1 MSLEAGTVTTDRF
14 LASKEARREGWEGGL
29 SGDRAGSEEVGG
41 EGAGAGGGS
50 VQLLGSFTVFSF
62 LEVMVM
68 DGKVV
73 WWTMDGGC
81 LAGLETQE

>member
-1 MSLEAGTVTTDRF
+1 MLPRVGGLVSLEAGTVTTDRF

-41 EGAGAGGGS
+41 EGGEGAGAGAGS
-50 VQLLGSFTVFSF
+50 VQLLRSSTVFSF

-73 WWTMDGGC
+73 W
-81 LAGLETQE
+81 

>member
-1 MSLEAGTVTTDRF
+1 MLPRVGGLVSLEAGTVTTDRF

-29 SGDRAGSEEVGG
+29 SGERAGSEEEGGEGG
-41 EGAGAGGGS
+41 EGAGAGAGS
-50 VQLLGSFTVFSF
+50 VQLLRSSTVFSF

-73 WWTMDGGC
+73 W
-81 LAGLETQE
+81 

>member
-1 MSLEAGTVTTDRF
+1 MLPRVGGLASLEAGTVTTDRF

-41 EGAGAGGGS
+41 EGGKRAGAGAGAGS
-50 VQLLGSFTVFSF
+50 VQLLCSCTVFSF

-68 DGKVV
+68 DEKVD
-73 WWTMDGGC
+73 W
-81 LAGLETQE
+81 